1 LEVVPSAQAEQAE
14 PPAVEIKP
22 SEQAKHDVAPAALV
36 VPAAQS
42 LQVVRA
48 AESEYVP
55 AAQFSH
61 ADAPLVLE

>member
-1 LEVVPSAQAEQAE
+1 MQVE
-14 PPAVEIKP
+14 PPAVEINP
-22 SEQAKHDVAPAALV
+22 SAQAKHEVAPGALV
-36 VPAAQS
+36 VPAAQL
-42 LQVVRA
+42 LQVARP